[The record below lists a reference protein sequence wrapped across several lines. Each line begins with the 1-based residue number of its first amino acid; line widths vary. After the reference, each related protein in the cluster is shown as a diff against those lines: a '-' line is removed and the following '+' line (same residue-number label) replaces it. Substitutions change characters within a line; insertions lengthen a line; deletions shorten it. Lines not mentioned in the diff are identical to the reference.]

1 MVDGGGAQLVA
12 TVDEIDLVAYAGQVD
27 GVRRRRVAAADND
40 HVASAEEIAVAGG
53 AIRHAAPLQ
62 LILPRKAELSRTRT
76 RRHDDRTSLIGS
88 ECGRDLFRGRREI
101 DGDDLLAHRLRPK
114 GRCLLVHHHGKLEP
128 ALRLR
133 ETRVVLE
140 MLRLSKL
147 PAEGQAFEHRA
158 IQSRARSVERRG
170 HAGRPRPDNRQIQNA
185 ACPRVANIRH
195 LHSSPRAR
203 NPLLPL
209 RRAKA
214 TPPTSLMRLSS
225 HNMKMPPGS
234 TPGGMGKLQLRDKR
248 CATAF
253 KRAKRADSASAGR
266 RRSASSPC
274 RLRRR

>member
-27 GVRRRRVAAADND
+27 GVRRRRVAAADHD

-53 AIRHAAPLQ
+53 AIRHAVPLQ

-76 RRHDDRTSLIGS
+76 RSHDDRASLIGS
-88 ECGRDLFRGRREI
+88 ECGRDLFRGHREI

-114 GRCLLVHHHGKLEP
+114 GRRLLVHHHGKFEP

-133 ETRVVLE
+133 KTGVVLE

-147 PAEGQAFEHRA
+147 PAEGQALEHRA
-158 IQSRARSVERRG
+158 IQSRTRSVERRG

-209 RRAKA
+209 RRMKA

-225 HNMKMPPGS
+225 HNMKKPAG
-234 TPGGMGKLQLRDKR
+234 QALRDR
-248 CATAF
+248 V
-253 KRAKRADSASAGR
+253 
-266 RRSASSPC
+266 
-274 RLRRR
+274 